1 MPNPRAQKNPTFI
14 PQALQGL
21 ADMGRGAVRGALSE
35 SLGTAGDVT
44 QALKNIK
51 TAGFMPAMLARGL
64 QGPTSE
70 EMSQALRGITPNP
83 LTQPDRAHTARFGQ
97 DFGSIPL
104 GAAAGTASANLAAKA
119 SNRLK
124 NIQQTQAMMPRQPR
138 SAAEIL
144 QPKLF
149 TNTTETL
156 AGYAGDAINKA
167 MLGETSGL
175 LSKALDPVAPRKLF
189 IGPGSQSWD
198 EQAAFKASKMEA
210 ANVSPQ
216 EIWAKT
222 GTFRGP
228 DGHWRQEISDK
239 GSVLGLSQT
248 KGSADEILRH
258 PELYAAYPELASTKM
273 NLYGTMK
280 GAPEIKASLS
290 GTPKE
295 GFQVDIYEPGIK
307 DGPRMSAIHEMQHAI
322 QDIEGFSPG
331 GNRSQAF
338 LHPGFQEI
346 KQDTLKTL
354 RPAGGPIDPVLLNN
368 LAADSYYYRLGG
380 EAEARAAAR
389 RANMDE
395 AERRAT
401 FPLESYDM
409 LPDRTINIA
418 PYANGGMVSG
428 RHNDDGNGAMGADSW
443 RADNAVGG
451 LVQMANG
458 GTPYKGINPMATG
471 LGKMIEQS
479 KVRKTASEQMALARQ
494 AEVSK
499 QEALRAQRQKQLAA
513 AKTARLAALAP
524 KLSTYVPGSTAAPG
538 STAVTGSTTTTPPG
552 SSTAV
557 PGVTNTVKTAQPA
570 AEPKLI
576 PSSVA
581 DIAQNVSENVVPMTA
596 EEYAQAGLRSEQLR
610 KDRFLNNVEAL
621 KVAFPNDW
629 WNRDIASYYGG
640 KDTNW
645 LNETMKGIN
654 AQGAA
659 AKNAYENP
667 PPLADEAWFAKTG
680 SPYIY
685 RDPKSGY
692 GVSMEDG
699 KLGYYNPQGN
709 LLRRSVVSAEDLYK
723 NANEFGINL
732 GGIGSLG
739 QKLDAAGINYKPG
752 QLRPGTG
759 SNHGINFADIAAN
772 KLGAAY
778 DWTQDPLAAQ
788 KGPGATESLA
798 ASQALAQKLGLD
810 LTTSENLATL
820 SPQMAGDVTRQFVV
834 STPSMSGTPTYS
846 WYDTQQQADQAAQQY
861 GGTVT
866 NLAGQTITPPKGARG
881 GLVSMAGG
889 GVVRMSDGGGKFG
902 LVKAGGKQ
910 AAKAFKAL
918 PGESFQGK
926 SGLSA
931 LSPDEEARRLI
942 AKMDQPSIED
952 VLKTVE
958 EPKPVTAAQ
967 RAAAGRAAAKQIAT
981 TQVQRLS
988 DVLGNLNIEGKGSIG
1003 VGQSDRTRVGGGN
1016 IGGAHFPGIQHADP
1030 LYEGMGWGVGNV
1042 PTASNLIANFA
1053 NPGKYFTTL
1062 LGSEHQLKTN
1072 PVVFERLKKG
1082 FIQAMKEGKLQPELE
1097 AKINHN
1103 LALTFGEGADIR
1115 DPQIWKKAN
1124 TFEKRAALG
1133 DIMLGRG
1140 IPPKKGG
1147 VALGG
1152 EKSGKGVIF
1161 NPSDIL
1167 REETEKMLLHPEHG
1181 GNVPTFAVGPRL
1193 VQFSGDYS
1201 VRPDLHPGFPVL
1213 LHGKD
1218 MNVVFNP
1225 VPGEIALPDFVAEL
1239 AKPSEKFPKG
1249 KKPGYYEWTM
1259 GLPGKGLPSQ
1269 PITEEY
1275 LRHLQ
1280 REGFKKGGKVK
1291 KMQAGGIAKAVKS
1304 GLQALE
1310 KPAKQTITSAIDPTT
1325 DIASRLTQPDRINL
1339 LPMPSRWF
1347 LDPKN
1352 NPGVQKLVEKVLDV
1366 NNMKRSDFYSGA
1378 FVNPRTGEV
1387 MDKKVMQDVGVLIN
1401 PATGRPMMSAEKEVD
1416 LTIGDRNKGSKT
1428 KSNLVRKQ
1436 LYETEGDPILKDL
1449 DFLVA
1454 IEQSGMGHKYGLA
1467 TEYATPAEMFNTMT
1481 GDNPTLRPMSRGDV
1495 FGIGDIVGRM
1505 SMKSSKMPHDV
1516 YESLLIAPKGSDV
1529 QGVKLSKKKGGLV
1542 KGRK

>member
-1 MPNPRAQKNPTFI
+1 
-14 PQALQGL
+14 
-21 ADMGRGAVRGALSE
+21 
-35 SLGTAGDVT
+35 
-44 QALKNIK
+44 
-51 TAGFMPAMLARGL
+51 
-64 QGPTSE
+64 
-70 EMSQALRGITPNP
+70 
-83 LTQPDRAHTARFGQ
+83 
-97 DFGSIPL
+97 
-104 GAAAGTASANLAAKA
+104 
-119 SNRLK
+119 
-124 NIQQTQAMMPRQPR
+124 
-138 SAAEIL
+138 
-144 QPKLF
+144 
-149 TNTTETL
+149 
-156 AGYAGDAINKA
+156 
-167 MLGETSGL
+167 
-175 LSKALDPVAPRKLF
+175 
-189 IGPGSQSWD
+189 
-198 EQAAFKASKMEA
+198 
-210 ANVSPQ
+210 
-216 EIWAKT
+216 
-222 GTFRGP
+222 
-228 DGHWRQEISDK
+228 
-239 GSVLGLSQT
+239 
-248 KGSADEILRH
+248 
-258 PELYAAYPELASTKM
+258 
-273 NLYGTMK
+273 MK

-307 DGPRMSAIHEMQHAI
+307 DGPRLSAIHEMQHAI

-331 GNRSQAF
+331 GNKSQAF
-338 LHPGFQEI
+338 LHPSFQEI

-401 FPLESYDM
+401 FPLESYDI

-443 RADNAVGG
+443 RADNASGG
-451 LVQMANG
+451 LVQGMAAG
-458 GTPYKGINPMATG
+458 GVPYMGINPMATG
-471 LGKMIEQS
+471 LGRMRQQS
-479 KVRKTASEQMALARQ
+479 VETNAASNTMAQARQAQFANQAADRLARQ
-494 AEVSK
+494 N
-499 QEALRAQRQKQLAA
+499 QLAA
-513 AKTARLAALAP
+513 AKTARLNALAP
-524 KLSTYVPGSTAAPG
+524 KLSTYVPPTTATTVVPPDGTTTVVNPDGST
-538 STAVTGSTTTTPPG
+538 
-552 SSTAV
+552 
-557 PGVTNTVKTAQPA
+557 
-570 AEPKLI
+570 
-576 PSSVA
+576 VA
-581 DIAQNVSENVVPMTA
+581 SGT
-596 EEYAQAGLRSEQLR
+596 QAG
-610 KDRFLNNVEAL
+610 
-621 KVAFPNDW
+621 
-629 WNRDIASYYGG
+629 G
-640 KDTNW
+640 
-645 LNETMKGIN
+645 
-654 AQGAA
+654 
-659 AKNAYENP
+659 
-667 PPLADEAWFAKTG
+667 
-680 SPYIY
+680 
-685 RDPKSGY
+685 
-692 GVSMEDG
+692 
-699 KLGYYNPQGN
+699 
-709 LLRRSVVSAEDLYK
+709 
-723 NANEFGINL
+723 
-732 GGIGSLG
+732 
-739 QKLDAAGINYKPG
+739 
-752 QLRPGTG
+752 
-759 SNHGINFADIAAN
+759 
-772 KLGAAY
+772 
-778 DWTQDPLAAQ
+778 
-788 KGPGATESLA
+788 
-798 ASQALAQKLGLD
+798 
-810 LTTSENLATL
+810 
-820 SPQMAGDVTRQFVV
+820 
-834 STPSMSGTPTYS
+834 SGTV
-846 WYDTQQQADQAAQQY
+846 QRA
-861 GGTVT
+861 
-866 NLAGQTITPPKGARG
+866 LG
-881 GLVSMAGG
+881 GLVRMSGG
-889 GVVRMSDGGGKFG
+889 GLGK
-902 LVKAGGKQ
+902 KA
-910 AAKAFKAL
+910 AEKAFKAL
-918 PGESFQGK
+918 PGQSFQGK

-931 LSPDEEARRLI
+931 LTPDEEARRLI

-967 RAAAGRAAAKQIAT
+967 RAAAGKAAAKQIAA

-1030 LYEGMGWGVGNV
+1030 LYEGMGWGVGNI
-1042 PTASNLIANFA
+1042 PTASNLISNFA

-1352 NPGVQKLVEKVLDV
+1352 NPGVQKLVEKVLEV

-1387 MDKKVMQDVGVLIN
+1387 MDKRVMQDVGVLIN

-1416 LTIGDRNKGSKT
+1416 ITIGDRNKGSKT

-1529 QGVKLSKKKGGLV
+1529 QGVKLSKKKGGMV
-1542 KGRK
+1542 RRRK